1 MAPVY
6 RTSPTQRGRTTPPI
20 SLVCILMLLASLASA
35 CDSVVLPDREVDA
48 RMLLPLEPGNSW
60 IYHRNSSEADT
71 LVRTISLR
79 RDIDGREFF
88 VQERRYHTT
97 RDGWAFGTSQIFS
110 YAPEGLFAWTRLF
123 DDMDLSRS
131 LARSP
136 SLFFPFQARG
146 IIDYPYES
154 SDGVRFTRIISTDTL
169 VTVPA
174 GTFRS
179 LAFATMT
186 YSRIGSEVVVGLS
199 FFSPGIGLVKYVG
212 DDAEDVLVAYR
223 VSD

>member
-1 MAPVY
+1 
-6 RTSPTQRGRTTPPI
+6 
-20 SLVCILMLLASLASA
+20 MLFASLSSA
-35 CDSVVLPDREVDA
+35 CDGVVLPEREVDA

-79 RDIDGREFF
+79 RDIDGRVFF
-88 VQERRYHTT
+88 VQERQYHTT
-97 RDGWAFGTSQIFS
+97 RDGWAFGSSQIFS
-110 YAPEGLFAWTRLF
+110 YGPEGLFAWTRLF
-123 DDMDLSRS
+123 DDVDLTRS
-131 LARSP
+131 VARSP

-154 SDGVRFTRIISTDTL
+154 SDGVRFTRIVSTDTL
-169 VTVPA
+169 VTVPS
-174 GTFRS
+174 GTFRC
-179 LAFATMT
+179 LAYATMT

-199 FFSPGIGLVKYVG
+199 YFSPGVGLVKYVS
-212 DDAEDVLVAYR
+212 DDVEDVLVAYR

>member
-6 RTSPTQRGRTTPPI
+6 RTSPTWRGSTSYPI
-20 SLVCILMLLASLASA
+20 PLVYVLMLFASLSSA
-35 CDSVVLPDREVDA
+35 CDGVVLPEREVDA

-79 RDIDGREFF
+79 RDIDGRVFF
-88 VQERRYHTT
+88 VQERQYHTT
-97 RDGWAFGTSQIFS
+97 RDGWAFGSSQIFS
-110 YAPEGLFAWTRLF
+110 YGPEGLFAWTRLI
-123 DDMDLSRS
+123 DDVDLTRS
-131 LARSP
+131 VARSP

-154 SDGVRFTRIISTDTL
+154 SDGVRFTRIVSTDTL
-169 VTVPA
+169 VTVPS
-174 GTFRS
+174 GTFRC
-179 LAFATMT
+179 LAYATMT

-199 FFSPGIGLVKYVG
+199 YFSPGVGLVKYVS
-212 DDAEDVLVAYR
+212 DDVEDVLVAYR